1 MFTTSFFTRSNN
13 HEIPTGTVSKFGS
26 TFELLSILS
35 LILTIAFFIDRF
47 KRRRFF
53 KLINEL
59 PSPKKSFARTLVDF
73 FLDMI
78 RTFDSGKTFFDMQH
92 RYAKMF
98 EKEGLF
104 TISFEPIASN
114 MVVITSPKAYKDV
127 LMDQENTFKNFTYN
141 LLHDLIG
148 VRNLIA
154 SGGMEWKHDRKI
166 VDPSFKY
173 SILMSMNG
181 SISKRVDLLISE
193 IKKRGNKVNDMHRL
207 LAPVITHVILESAI
221 GFEIDPKDPKLHD
234 YVAGQRKFTDAL
246 IIRIIFPLFY
256 VFPPLFNW
264 TLGLPVQMALKRIK
278 KFISDAVDR
287 RMKLLAR
294 EDAMGRKS
302 GGVSRRMFK
311 KEVES
316 NEKGEELTE
325 EERKPSLSDTLIKAH
340 LSDPKIIPKDVII
353 DQVTTFVFVGHKATS
368 ITLNAILFLL
378 ASHPEKQKKL
388 QAELDSIFNEPEDSG
403 FIEPEE
409 GFIEPE
415 DGFSESGDS
424 GSLNSQTGD
433 SINSKLESDL
443 LNVDKLN
450 KCIYLNAV
458 IKEGQRMYPI
468 SASIGRRVT
477 KELKVAGY
485 DIPVGAEIVFDF
497 NSLTKHPHSFPFKPN
512 QFIPERFIP
521 GEETFDPH
529 RDNFS
534 LIPFSHGLR
543 KCIGEKFAI
552 NILKVFLIKLLLR
565 YDLKTKQT
573 PQSITLVQDIMV
585 YFRTPIDLEFTERNI
600 HKIAEE

>member
-1 MFTTSFFTRSNN
+1 MLTNSFFTRSNN
-13 HEIPTGTVSKFGS
+13 HEIPTGTVSKIGS
-26 TFELLSILS
+26 TFELLTILS

-53 KLINEL
+53 KLINQL

-92 RYAKMF
+92 KYAKIF

-104 TISFEPIASN
+104 TISFEPIASS

-127 LMDQENTFKNFTYN
+127 LTDQDNTYKNFTYN

-221 GFEIDPKDPKLHD
+221 GFEINPKDPKLHD

-264 TLGLPVQMALKRIK
+264 TIGFPVQMALKKIK
-278 KFISDAVDR
+278 KFVSDAVDR
-287 RMKLLAR
+287 RMKLLAH
-294 EDAMGRKS
+294 EDAMERKS
-302 GGVSRRMFK
+302 DGVSRKTLK
-311 KEVES
+311 KEAES
-316 NEKGEELTE
+316 NEKGEESTE

-340 LSDPKIIPKDVII
+340 LNDPKIIPKDVII

-388 QAELDSIFNEPEDSG
+388 QSELDSIFNEPEDSG

-409 GFIEPE
+409 GF
-415 DGFSESGDS
+415 SESSDS
-424 GSLNSQTGD
+424 GSLNSQDGD
-433 SINSKLESDL
+433 SINWRLESDL

-450 KCIYLNAV
+450 KCVYLNAV

-477 KELKVAGY
+477 REMKVAGY
-485 DIPVGAEIVFDF
+485 DVPVGAEIVFDF
-497 NSLTKHPHSFPFKPN
+497 NSLTKHPDSFPFKPN
-512 QFIPERFIP
+512 EFIPERFIP
-521 GEETFDPH
+521 GEDPFDLN

-543 KCIGEKFAI
+543 KCIGEKFAM

-573 PQSITLVQDIMV
+573 PQSISLVQDIMV
-585 YFRTPIDLEFTERNI
+585 YFRTPIDLEFTERNLD
-600 HKIAEE
+600 KIVQE